1 MKGNDTKCALKLTQQ
16 ENQGT
21 PKSEIHAIWR
31 KLNRYASL

>member
-1 MKGNDTKCALKLTQQ
+1 MKGNNVKVALKLKQR

-31 KLNRYASL
+31 KPNR